1 MIINIKKRLKAINN
15 IINVSDDDNEL
26 NIIIDIDGNG
36 KTFLKNKRTGVIK
49 ELNDKDIDKLNKQGQ
64 LSNGELIV
72 KIVD

>member
-36 KTFLKNKRTGVIK
+36 KSLLKNKRTGVIK
-49 ELNDKDIDKLNKQGQ
+49 ELNDKDIDNLYKQGQ
-64 LSNGELIV
+64 LSNKDIIV